1 MLLLRLKKHIPTGKM
16 FVTSWFFVPK
26 NQSTEQIIIHGQQVL
41 IEDKNVPDGFYKT
54 PFRYFYEDGFLR
66 NGFGINEE

>member
-16 FVTSWFFVPK
+16 FVVAWFFVPK
-26 NQSTEQIIIHGQQVL
+26 NQSTQQQIIHGLQVL
-41 IEDKNVPDGFYKT
+41 IEDKNVPEGFFKT